1 MGKSKIFISSSPSA
15 FCIADKLCD
24 ELTTDY
30 CEADVW
36 KEAIRTNAGQ
46 TKIETLEQLAKNY
59 DFAVI
64 ILTKADVA
72 GRPLQ
77 SSIGDRDNCVFEA
90 GLFMGVIGRSRCF
103 FVSGAA
109 KGELPSD
116 LEGIIIF
123 NFSEPSDL
131 SNREA
136 CGNAIRSVS
145 SNIKDSV
152 QEARRQNMPRGSAT
166 RPLSRDELLDR
177 EQLDPNGELHED
189 QVIVASLQPLDLKY
203 ETGLRVWNNL
213 NNNISYVYFFEANND
228 TADKIPQLLQLLL
241 LSGAVVIVDPQVTKS
256 FQQRRELVRMHRD
269 KIIEATKDLCINNK
283 LNVYFTE
290 EKVDIEYCIHNAT
303 SDKFAKV
310 YLKRKD
316 EFFEW
321 YSSLDAYNF
330 WTEMRRKKGADNPNP
345 GIAMFH
351 GGRAFELK
359 KGSFLNN
366 LTMGMRKYFP
376 DYGDEV
382 LQICLGADYTQ
393 KQGVPEAAGAGPDA
407 GQGVEH

>member
-1 MGKSKIFISSSPSA
+1 MAKSKIFISSSPSA
-15 FCIADKLCD
+15 LCIADKLRD

-30 CEADVW
+30 CETDVW

-46 TKIETLEQLAKNY
+46 TKIETLEQLAKTY

-64 ILTKADVA
+64 VLTKADVA

-90 GLFMGVIGRSRCF
+90 GLFMGVIGRNRCF
-103 FVSGAA
+103 FVSSAA
-109 KGELPSD
+109 KSELPSD

-123 NFSEPSDL
+123 TFSEPNDL

-152 QEARRQNMPRGSAT
+152 QEARRQNTPRGGVT

-177 EQLDPNGELHED
+177 EQLDPYGDLQED

-203 ETGLRVWNNL
+203 ETALRVWNNL
-213 NNNISYVYFFEANND
+213 NNNISYVYFFEANTD

-241 LSGAVVIVDPQVTKS
+241 LAGIVGIPNQVNTS
-256 FQQRRELVRMHRD
+256 FQQRRELVKANRA
-269 KIIEATKDLCINNK
+269 KIIEASRDLCVNNK
-283 LNVYFTE
+283 LNVYFTQE
-290 EKVDIEYCIHNAT
+290 RVDIEYCIHNAT
-303 SDKFAKV
+303 SDKFAKL
-310 YLKRKD
+310 YLKRGN

-321 YSSLDAYNF
+321 YSSLAAYNF
-330 WTEMRRKKGADNPNP
+330 WTEMRKKKGADNPDP

-351 GGRAFELK
+351 GGRVFELK
-359 KGSFLNN
+359 KGPFLNN

-382 LQICLGADYTQ
+382 LQICLGSDYTQ
-393 KQGVPEAAGAGPDA
+393 NQGVPAGAAGPQNAA
-407 GQGVEH
+407 